1 MSDKVMRYEIVIQQ
15 SASNVR
21 SLCVTAR
28 QDFKLLGNSF
38 RLVDVKGTAHIFNWN
53 RIVFIKISEDVKAKE
68 LDDPKT
74 WEGIGEPAPRGR

>member
-38 RLVDVKGTAHIFNWN
+38 V
-53 RIVFIKISEDVKAKE
+53 
-68 LDDPKT
+68 
-74 WEGIGEPAPRGR
+74 